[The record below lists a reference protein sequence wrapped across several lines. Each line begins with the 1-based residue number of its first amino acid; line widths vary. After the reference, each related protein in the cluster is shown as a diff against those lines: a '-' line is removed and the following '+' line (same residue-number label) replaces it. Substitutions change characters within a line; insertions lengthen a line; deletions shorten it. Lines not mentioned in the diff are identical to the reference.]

1 MRPSTDKEHA
11 MAGYLV
17 AHIKVTDPEAFKAY
31 QVAVPKV
38 IAKFGG
44 RYLVRGGVVDIR
56 EGDWSEPR
64 LVIVAFDSLD
74 QARRFYDSPEYQEIL
89 PLRLNASTG
98 TLAIVEGYTAA
109 G

>member
-1 MRPSTDKEHA
+1 
-11 MAGYLV
+11 MAGYLI

-31 QVAVPKV
+31 QVAVPPV

-44 RYLVRGGVVDIR
+44 RYLVRGGAVEIR

-74 QARRFYDSPEYQEIL
+74 QARGFYDSPEYREIL